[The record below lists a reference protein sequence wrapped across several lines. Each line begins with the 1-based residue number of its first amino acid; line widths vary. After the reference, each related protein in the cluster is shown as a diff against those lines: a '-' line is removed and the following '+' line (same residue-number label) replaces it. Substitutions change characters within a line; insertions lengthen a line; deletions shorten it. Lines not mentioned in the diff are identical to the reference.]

1 MKPLADV
8 CWIKAD
14 ADQALHDDAA
24 TFQLAYDAWENSF
37 HSCFNL
43 SVLLLLLMISA
54 MMLLLLTRVAALAT
68 VVLLT
73 LMLLS
78 MVSTVARPISTTIL
92 MRELWWHLRWATLK
106 INIYSA
112 CVVLC
117 GILQSH
123 LPADLL
129 DAWLDLLD
137 MIRRMVPFS
146 YNTIWP
152 EKAWVSPSLFQVFL
166 IFLVQLTRGDGFVP
180 GIGHILCAPQEYPL
194 PPQRTGHV
202 NQLYHQLR
210 DPPRYFLGRCNPK
223 LVCYTALLI
232 AHASCS
238 PLIAHELLLHLPVR
252 RLYGPTCNTWAS
264 AAMRLPKSH

>member
-1 MKPLADV
+1 MKPLADI

-24 TFQLAYDAWENSF
+24 TFQLAYDAWEKPF
-37 HSCFNL
+37 DSCFNL
-43 SVLLLLLMISA
+43 SVLLLLLMVSA
-54 MMLLLLTRVAALAT
+54 MMLLLLTRIAALATVAT

-73 LMLLS
+73 LMLLP

-106 INIYSA
+106 INVYSA

-137 MIRRMVPFS
+137 MIGRMISFS

-152 EKAWVSPSLFQVFL
+152 QKVWVSPSLFQF
-166 IFLVQLTRGDGFVP
+166 
-180 GIGHILCAPQEYPL
+180 
-194 PPQRTGHV
+194 
-202 NQLYHQLR
+202 
-210 DPPRYFLGRCNPK
+210 
-223 LVCYTALLI
+223 LLI
-232 AHASCS
+232 LSGSTYTWRWVCPWDWAYFMRASRISSASSTNWPCKSMVS
-238 PLIAHELLLHLPVR
+238 PATR
-252 RLYGPTCNTWAS
+252 SS
-264 AAMRLPKSH
+264 ALFSLKM

>member
-1 MKPLADV
+1 
-8 CWIKAD
+8 
-14 ADQALHDDAA
+14 
-24 TFQLAYDAWENSF
+24 
-37 HSCFNL
+37 
-43 SVLLLLLMISA
+43 MISA
-54 MMLLLLTRVAALAT
+54 MMLLLLTRIATLATLATVAT

-73 LMLLS
+73 LMVLP

-137 MIRRMVPFS
+137 MIRRMISFS
-146 YNTIWP
+146 YNTNWP

-166 IFLVQLTRGDGFVP
+166 ILLVQHTREDGFVP

-202 NQLYHQLR
+202 NQLYPRLR
-210 DPPRYFLGRCNPK
+210 DPPRYFLWRCNPK

-238 PLIAHELLLHLPVR
+238 PLTVHELLLHLPVR
-252 RLYGPTCNTWAS
+252 RLYGPTCKAWAS
-264 AAMRLPKSH
+264 AATRLPRSQYPYPIRQRSSFVMFLPR